1 MASRISLFVL
11 LFIPLCSAADS
22 FVKVVC
28 DRSNVAQFGHQSM
41 LTCVVDTT
49 QNIPDL
55 KITLVVWRKGTKGI
69 KGIVPPVVVYDA
81 RNDPGE
87 LKILQEGY
95 TFADTNFNNRNV
107 SLLISNTKVEDEG
120 EYSCEVTTDSGSSSA
135 TTRLKVT
142 ARYNYPT
149 ADKTL
154 EKGRSNVD
162 QTLVC
167 NASGGYPEGQLRWF
181 DNYKTDWTKSAK
193 LTVTKDE
200 NGLFMLSSELHLLKG
215 SIFPEYTCV
224 VYNASGGKE
233 GSISIPTEH
242 TGASKAN
249 PATSTIIA
257 PVVVIGSLIVG
268 LLLAVIICKKRSQQ
282 QERRPSTLPLM
293 GTRDDITPTAPYPY
307 EPPPAYSVETRDNI
321 A

>member
-1 MASRISLFVL
+1 MASHRSLFVL

-41 LTCVVDTT
+41 LMCVVDTT

-55 KITLVVWRKGTKGI
+55 KITMVVWRKGAKGTKGT
-69 KGIVPPVVVYDA
+69 GPVVVYDA

-87 LKILQEGY
+87 FKRQQKGY
-95 TFADTNFNNRNV
+95 TLADTTFNNRNI
-107 SLLISNTKVEDEG
+107 SLLISNTKVGDEG
-120 EYSCEVTTDSGSSSA
+120 EYSCEVTTDSGASSA
-135 TTRLKVT
+135 TTSLKVT

-154 EKGRSNVD
+154 EKGKSNVD

-167 NASGGYPEGQLRWF
+167 NASGGYPEGQLRWI
-181 DNYKTDWTKSAK
+181 DNHQTDWTKSAK

-200 NGLFMLSSELHLLKG
+200 NGLFMLSSELPLLKG

-233 GSISIPTEH
+233 GSTSIPTYQKGMCLRVH
-242 TGASKAN
+242 
-249 PATSTIIA
+249 
-257 PVVVIGSLIVG
+257 
-268 LLLAVIICKKRSQQ
+268 
-282 QERRPSTLPLM
+282 
-293 GTRDDITPTAPYPY
+293 
-307 EPPPAYSVETRDNI
+307 NI
-321 A
+321 FQP